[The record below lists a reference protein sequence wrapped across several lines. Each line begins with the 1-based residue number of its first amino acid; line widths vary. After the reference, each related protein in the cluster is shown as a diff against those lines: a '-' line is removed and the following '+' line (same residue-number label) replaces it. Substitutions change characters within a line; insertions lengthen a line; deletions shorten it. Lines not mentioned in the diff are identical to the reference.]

1 MRVLTAP
8 PEAGVDAT
16 VTMTPEAFGHLLR
29 GEPVPP
35 GHRPSIRGDRAAVAL
50 LKRWL
55 DRAQGL

>member
-1 MRVLTAP
+1 MRR
-8 PEAGVDAT
+8 
-16 VTMTPEAFGHLLR
+16 EAFGHLLR

-35 GHRPSIRGDRAAVAL
+35 GHRPHIRGDRAAVAL